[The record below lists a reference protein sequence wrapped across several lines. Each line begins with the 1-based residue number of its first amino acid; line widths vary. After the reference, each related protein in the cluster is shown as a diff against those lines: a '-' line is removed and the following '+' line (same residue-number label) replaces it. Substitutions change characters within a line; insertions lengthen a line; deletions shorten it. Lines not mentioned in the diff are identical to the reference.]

1 MSDNDPLRTGSN
13 VSTGDNRL
21 EEKTSEG
28 SPQNPLRHIDVD
40 EDNASKGLAQLVLTL
55 IKLVHDLLEKRAVAR
70 MENDT
75 LTAEETERIGR
86 TLKKQLEEIE
96 HICDV
101 FGLELDDLDLDLGAI
116 EHHDA
121 S

>member
-1 MSDNDPLRTGSN
+1 MSDNDRLRPDAN
-13 VSTGDNRL
+13 VSAGDGRL
-21 EEKTSEG
+21 EAKARGGT
-28 SPQNPLRHIDVD
+28 PQNPLRHIDVD

-75 LTAEETERIGR
+75 LTAEETERIGQ